1 MDEEE
6 PDAAQLISIAL
17 IKSRKQTIAWRHN
30 YLASGDLTSLGEG
43 GSVPSLGEGVS
54 EVTATFCAT

>member
-17 IKSRKQTIAWRHN
+17 IKSRKQTIGWRHN

-43 GSVPSLGEGVS
+43 GSVPSLGEGGSVQ
-54 EVTATFCAT
+54 A